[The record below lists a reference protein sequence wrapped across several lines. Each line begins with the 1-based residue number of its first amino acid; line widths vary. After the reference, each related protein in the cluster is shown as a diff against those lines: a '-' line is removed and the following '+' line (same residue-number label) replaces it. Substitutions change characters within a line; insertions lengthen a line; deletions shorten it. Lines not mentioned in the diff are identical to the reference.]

1 VGTPVLRA
9 VLFDADGVMQRNP
22 SAWFDDLH
30 ALVPAGQGRAFV
42 DDIFVTEKE
51 AMTGTRSFREV
62 LDEVAARW
70 PVAVPVDELIR
81 HWRRIEVCPATVEL
95 VRELRRTGVRCYLA
109 TNQHAYRAAA
119 MADLGYR
126 DLFDGAFYSCDLGAT
141 KSEPAFFT
149 AVLEHLDLPA
159 EEVLLVDDAE
169 EYVETARRCG
179 LQAVRWHIGDGLERL
194 RSAISLR

>member
-1 VGTPVLRA
+1 MLRA
-9 VLFDADGVMQRNP
+9 VLFDADGVVQQNP
-22 SAWFDDLH
+22 PAWFDDLH

-42 DDIFVTEKE
+42 DDIFATEKE
-51 AMTGTRSFREV
+51 AMTGARSFRDV

-70 PVAVPVDELIR
+70 PVTGSVDELIG
-81 HWRRIEVCPATVEL
+81 HWRRIEVCSATVEL

-126 DLFDGAFYSCDLGAT
+126 DLFDGSFYSCDLGAT

-149 AVLEHLDLPA
+149 AVLEHLDVPA
-159 EEVLLVDDAE
+159 DEVLLVDDAE

-179 LQAVRWHIGDGLERL
+179 LRAVRWSIDDGIEKL
-194 RSAISLR
+194 RAALSLR